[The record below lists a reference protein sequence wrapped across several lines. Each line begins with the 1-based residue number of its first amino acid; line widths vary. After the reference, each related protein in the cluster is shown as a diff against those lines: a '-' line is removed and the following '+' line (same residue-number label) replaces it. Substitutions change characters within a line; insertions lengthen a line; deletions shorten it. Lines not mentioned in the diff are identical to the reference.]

1 MIDDNSGWVYLIH
14 IEGTTYYKIGFAKSI
29 KNRLNQ
35 MQTGCPH
42 KMKVVAKVNHSNAR
56 SYESLIHSFVRDR
69 NVRGEWFDLDD
80 DYLAEVKTWFK
91 PATGTGKFDKTKKKT
106 LAEML
111 AMEVPPIRPV
121 VKNWPKVT
129 KHKA

>member
-1 MIDDNSGWVYLIH
+1 MRDDNSGWVYLIH

-42 KMKVVAKVNHSNAR
+42 KMKVVAKVHHSNAR
-56 SYESLIHSFVRDR
+56 SYESLIHRIVRDR
-69 NVRGEWFDLDD
+69 NIRGEWFDLDD
-80 DYLAEVKTWFK
+80 NYLAQAKKWFK
-91 PATGTGKFDKTKKKT
+91 SDTGKFDKTKKKT

-111 AMEVPPIRPV
+111 AMELPTIRSV

-129 KHKA
+129 KHTA

>member
-1 MIDDNSGWVYLIH
+1 MIDDNSGWIYLIH
-14 IEGTTYYKIGFAKSI
+14 IEATTYYKIGFAKSI

-42 KMKVVAKVNHSNAR
+42 KMKVVAKVHHSNAR
-56 SYESLIHSFVRDR
+56 SYESLIHRLVRDR

-80 DYLAEVKTWFK
+80 NYLAQAKKWFK
-91 PATGTGKFDKTKKKT
+91 SDTRKFDKTKKKT

-111 AMEVPPIRPV
+111 AMELPTIRPV